1 MTEQRRV
8 QNRAAFDQPTR
19 LTLAEADLDSNDRE
33 HGAMADE
40 LKGIR
45 NILMGLLI
53 TIATS
58 SIAFAVGVAVGAI

>member
-1 MTEQRRV
+1 MPSRV
-8 QNRAAFDQPTR
+8 NTRQSFDDKVR
-19 LTLAEADLDSNDRE
+19 LTLVEEDLDKNDAT
-33 HGAMADE
+33 HTAMADE

>member
-1 MTEQRRV
+1 MSEERRV
-8 QNRAAFDQPTR
+8 QTRAGFDESTR
-19 LTLAEADLDSNDRE
+19 LTLAEADLDTNTRD

>member
-1 MTEQRRV
+1 MPSPRV
-8 QNRAAFDQPTR
+8 ATRQNFDEKTR
-19 LTLAEADLDSNDRE
+19 LTLAEEDLDKNDAA
-33 HGAMADE
+33 HIGMADE

-58 SIAFAVGVAVGAI
+58 SIAFAVGVAAGAI